1 VRRRPRAAPLG
12 GGGVVG
18 GGAGGARG
26 RALRGIVDGA
36 AIRRAFAADAGWG
49 IAAVLWLAT
58 GLTRL
63 FVGTEKSMEFY
74 LRNPLFHLKMGLF
87 LLVLVLEIWPM
98 ITLIRWRRAMGR
110 NQTATFG
117 SAHRIARI
125 SNIEAFIIVII
136 VFVAAALARGYTLGM
151 PSARRGGRLARDGTH
166 ARDCLACLPR
176 TLPSCRSRWRPARY
190 RSMT

>member
-1 VRRRPRAAPLG
+1 MLRLLLAATHLLALG
-12 GGGVVG
+12 IGL
-18 GGAGGARG
+18 GAVWARG
-26 RALRGIVDGA
+26 RARRGIVDGA
-36 AIRRAFAADAGWG
+36 AIRRAVAADAWWG

-58 GLTRL
+58 GLARL
-63 FVGTEKSMEFY
+63 FAGTEKSVEFY

-87 LLVLVLEIWPM
+87 LVVLLLEIWPM

-117 SAHRIARI
+117 SARRIARI

-151 PSARRGGRLARDGTH
+151 P
-166 ARDCLACLPR
+166 
-176 TLPSCRSRWRPARY
+176 
-190 RSMT
+190 